1 MAKTKSLGI
10 GRLLIALYGIFALS
24 ATARASYQ
32 LVRKFDDAPVAYSLS
47 LVSAVTYILV
57 TISLARHSGRL
68 ASMAKPLVIF
78 ELVGVVSVGILS
90 LVAPDWF
97 KHPSV
102 WSEFGIGY
110 AFMPL
115 ILPILAL
122 VWLGRRAK

>member
-1 MAKTKSLGI
+1 MAKTQTLGI
-10 GRLLIALYGIFALS
+10 GRLLIAVYGIFALS

-47 LVSAVTYILV
+47 LVSAITYILV
-57 TISLARHSGRL
+57 TISLTKRSGRL
-68 ASMAKPLVIF
+68 AAIAKPLVIF
-78 ELVGVVSVGILS
+78 ELIGVVSVGILS
-90 LVAPDWF
+90 LAAPDLF

-122 VWLGRRAK
+122 VWLGRRTK